1 MNGPVYPTDEKIAK
15 ENRLRLVREEGERA
29 MKKAAEDAIAVRK
42 NMARLRELRLAK
54 EAETAYAAQA
64 VSAGK
69 PASPGKRRVRR
80 ESSSSA
86 LRKQTGSYVRR

>member
-15 ENRLRLVREEGERA
+15 ENRLRLFREEGERA

-54 EAETAYAAQA
+54 EAETACAAQA

-69 PASPGKRRVRR
+69 PASPAKRRVRWR
-80 ESSSSA
+80 I
-86 LRKQTGSYVRR
+86 